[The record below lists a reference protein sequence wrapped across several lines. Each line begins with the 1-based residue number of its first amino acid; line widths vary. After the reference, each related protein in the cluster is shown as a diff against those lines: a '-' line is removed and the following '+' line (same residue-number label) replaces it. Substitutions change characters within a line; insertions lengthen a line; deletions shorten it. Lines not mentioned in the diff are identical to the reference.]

1 MLRETLIRRRAE
13 IVFGYLRLFSFES
26 HSRRCVFSITFTPV
40 QFWLNIQLD
49 VKRFA

>member
-1 MLRETLIRRRAE
+1 MSHETLTRLEAE

-26 HSRRCVFSITFTPV
+26 HSRRCVFSITFTPM